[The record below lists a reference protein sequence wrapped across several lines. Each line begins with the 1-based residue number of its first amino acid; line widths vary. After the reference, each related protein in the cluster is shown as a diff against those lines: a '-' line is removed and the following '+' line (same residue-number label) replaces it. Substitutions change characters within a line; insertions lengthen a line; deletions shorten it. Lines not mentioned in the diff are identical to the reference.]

1 MMKKWEV
8 KLTKTAK
15 YDFDNLERS
24 IKKSVK
30 NKLKWLQENFER
42 ISHLPLRGELKGL
55 FKLRVGDYRIIYE
68 IDWENGV
75 IYILAIDHRKNI
87 YKKL

>member
-1 MMKKWEV
+1 MKKWQL

-15 YDFDNLERS
+15 HDFDNLERS

-42 ISHLPLRGELKGL
+42 ISYLPLRGELKGL

-75 IYILAIDHRKNI
+75 ICILAIDHRKNI
-87 YKKL
+87 YKRL

>member
-1 MMKKWEV
+1 MMKKWEL

-15 YDFDNLERS
+15 HDFDNLERS

-42 ISHLPLRGELKGL
+42 ISYLPLRGELKGL